1 MRFSQTQHRGPS
13 LLILAI
19 LVILSGLVVA
29 GCGSPPS
36 AGRDASGERTPG
48 QGQSTAGEPENATDE
63 REAEEIRETEESE
76 TREEGEEGE
85 EGEGMMKL
93 DSPVFQYGD
102 TIPPQYTCKGKDLSP
117 ELQWRDAPAETKSFA
132 LIVDDP
138 DAPGGTFTHWVLFD
152 IPATLQSLPDGEERI
167 GVSGKNS
174 FGKTG
179 YKGPCPPPGHGVHR
193 YFFTLYALDVV
204 SLPLQDGAS
213 RKDVEA
219 AMQTH
224 ILEKTEYMGTFE
236 RK

>member
-1 MRFSQTQHRGPS
+1 M
-13 LLILAI
+13 LILAI
-19 LVILSGLVVA
+19 LVILSGVVVA

-36 AGRDASGERTPG
+36 AGRDASGERTSG
-48 QGQSTAGEPENATDE
+48 QSQSTAGEPENATDK
-63 REAEEIRETEESE
+63 REAKEYDTGEE
-76 TREEGEEGE
+76 EEGERE
-85 EGEGMMKL
+85 EMMKL
-93 DSPVFQYGD
+93 DSPVFQHGD

-117 ELQWRDAPAETKSFA
+117 ELQWRNAPAETKSFA

-152 IPATLQSLPDGEERI
+152 IPATLQSLPYGEKQI

-204 SLPLQDGAS
+204 SLSLQEGAS
-213 RKDVEA
+213 REDVEA
-219 AMQTH
+219 AMQSH
-224 ILEKTEYMGTFE
+224 ILEKTDYMGTFE

>member
-1 MRFSQTQHRGPS
+1 MRFSQTQYRGPS

-19 LVILSGLVVA
+19 LVILSGVVVA

-36 AGRDASGERTPG
+36 PARDASGERTPE

-63 REAEEIRETEESE
+63 REAEEHDT
-76 TREEGEEGE
+76 GEEGE
-85 EGEGMMKL
+85 GEGEGMMKL
-93 DSPVFQYGD
+93 DSPVFQYGG

-193 YFFTLYALDVV
+193 YFFRLYALDVV
-204 SLPLQDGAS
+204 SLPLQKGAS